1 MNFGSDT
8 SAPAHPAVL
17 DALARANTGYQPSYG
32 DDAVTARIRALL
44 AETLHTED
52 FDFWLVA
59 SGTAANALA
68 LSCFC
73 PPTGAIL
80 CHEEAHIERDER
92 GAPGFFTGG
101 GQLRLLPGFG
111 AKIDTAAFEAAIA
124 GNKPDFVHETPLHV
138 LSLTNL
144 TESGTAYHPAEI
156 TAFAARAREAGLA
169 VHLDGA
175 RLTNALEG
183 TGATP
188 GQMSWMCG
196 VDVLTLG
203 LTKTGAMG
211 CEIIILF
218 GEARAKFQELR
229 IRAKRSG
236 HMPAKMR
243 FLAAQAEAM
252 LAGGLWLQLG
262 AQANRMARL
271 LSATFAA
278 LGIDHKYLMQGNEV
292 FVTLAPGDIT
302 KLQSA
307 GAKFYEWPG
316 GACRFVCSWATAEE
330 QIHQLR
336 AAISAGVVESSG
348 PEGL

>member
-8 SAPAHPAVL
+8 TSPAHPSVIE
-17 DALARANTGYQPSYG
+17 ALARANSGYEPSYG
-32 DDAVTARIRALL
+32 GDAITARLRALL
-44 AETLHTED
+44 AETLDTED

-101 GQLRLLPGFG
+101 ASLRLLPGRG
-111 AKIDTAAFEAAIA
+111 AKIDPAAFEAVIA
-124 GNKPDFVHETPLHV
+124 RNNPDFVHETPLHV

-144 TESGTAYHPAEI
+144 TECGTMYSGPETV
-156 TAFAARAREAGLA
+156 AFAQRAKSAGLA

-175 RLTNALEG
+175 RLANALASANVRPAKF
-183 TGATP
+183 TWT
-188 GQMSWMCG
+188 CG

-203 LTKTGAMG
+203 LTKTGAIG

-218 GEARAKFQELR
+218 GKAREKFPELR
-229 IRAKRSG
+229 VRAKRAG

-243 FLAAQAEAM
+243 YLAAQAEAM
-252 LAGGLWLQLG
+252 LTGGLWLELAG
-262 AQANRMARL
+262 QANAKARL
-271 LSATFAA
+271 LSSTFS
-278 LGIDHKYLMQGNEV
+278 LMGVDHKYLMEGNEV
-292 FVTLAPGDIT
+292 FVTLEPEDIEVL
-302 KLQSA
+302 KAA
-307 GAKFYEWPG
+307 GATFYEWPG
-316 GACRFVCSWATAEE
+316 GSCRFVCSWTTTEGEIFA
-330 QIHQLR
+330 LR
-336 AAISAGVVESSG
+336 SALSAKR
-348 PEGL
+348 